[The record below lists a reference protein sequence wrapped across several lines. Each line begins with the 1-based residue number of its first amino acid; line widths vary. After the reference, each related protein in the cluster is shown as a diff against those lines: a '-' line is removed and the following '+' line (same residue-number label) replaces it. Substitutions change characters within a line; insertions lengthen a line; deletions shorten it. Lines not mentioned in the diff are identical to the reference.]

1 MDRNVLMEDS
11 TVDVNDR
18 PLAPVT
24 APGGLPRVA
33 VRAIVGGESR

>member
-1 MDRNVLMEDS
+1 MEDS

-24 APGGLPRVA
+24 APGVLPWVA
-33 VRAIVGGESR
+33 VRAIVGDARR